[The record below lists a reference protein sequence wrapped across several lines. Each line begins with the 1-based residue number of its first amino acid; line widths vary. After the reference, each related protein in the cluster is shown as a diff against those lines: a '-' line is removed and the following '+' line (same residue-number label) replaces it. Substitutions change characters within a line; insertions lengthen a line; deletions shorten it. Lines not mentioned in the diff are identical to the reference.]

1 MSIDI
6 RVISQQ
12 PPGGRCTLYTG
23 YADALARHF
32 GVHAE
37 VVFSAMRDAHGEG
50 FPSLWLN
57 GAAVQPEDGMIVMP
71 ADITAAL
78 AAHGMSDEAITGLA
92 EALEAPLEHMLDA
105 AG

>member
-12 PPGGRCTLYTG
+12 PPGGRCTLYAG
-23 YADALARHF
+23 YANALARHF
-32 GVHAE
+32 AASPE
-37 VVFSAMRDAHGEG
+37 LIFSETQDAHGEG

-57 GAAVQPEDGMIVMP
+57 GAAVQPEDGMILMP
-71 ADITAAL
+71 ADITATL
-78 AAHGMSDEAITGLA
+78 AAHGMPEEALTGLA

>member
-1 MSIDI
+1 MTLKVQ
-6 RVISQQ
+6 VISQQ
-12 PPGGRCTLYTG
+12 PPGGRCTLYAG

-32 GVHAE
+32 AASAE
-37 VVFSAMRDAHGEG
+37 VVFSETRDAHGEG

-71 ADITAAL
+71 TDITATL
-78 AAHGMSDEAITGLA
+78 AAQGISEEAMTGLA
-92 EALEAPLEHMLDA
+92 EALEAPLERMLDQ